1 MRREVQKERQD
12 SQMGNLYR
20 QLCEYSESDYYGFH
34 MPGHK
39 RNGSMMDEKL
49 PCRIDITEIEG
60 FDDLHHASGILKE
73 AQERAARVYGADE
86 TYFLV
91 NGSTVGILS
100 AILGNTKKGDTVLVA
115 RNCHKSVYH
124 AIFINELKPVYLY
137 PEFSGELQL
146 NTEISVSAVKTA
158 LKEHSDIRAVI
169 LVSPTYDGVISD
181 VGQIADAVHEYGIP
195 LIVDQAHGAHLG
207 FHSYFGENA
216 NRQGADVVIHSLHK
230 TLPSL
235 TQTALLHMN
244 GSYANRRKVRRY
256 LDMLQS
262 SSPSYVLMASIDG
275 CIRMLE
281 EGEALFE
288 PYVERLQKFR
298 EKTEE
303 LRRLRVIR
311 TEHFDPSKIVI
322 SVKDADI
329 TSRELYETLLDRYH
343 LQMEMVSGTYV
354 LAMTS
359 VGDTEEGFER
369 LWTALKE
376 LDQECDVRMSK
387 AERDLKRDIL
397 GRIAP
402 VEQVFTSAE
411 MERILED
418 AWEGDTQSDSDS
430 VLHLRWEESAGY
442 ISTEYAYLYPPGIPI
457 LVPGERIS
465 KEAVDTMLRYRELD
479 FHIEGLQKEDYIKV
493 WADG

>member
-1 MRREVQKERQD
+1 
-12 SQMGNLYR
+12 MGNLYR

-73 AQERAARVYGADE
+73 AQESAARVYGADE
-86 TYFLV
+86 TYFMV

-181 VGQIADAVHEYGIP
+181 IGQIADVVHEYRIP

-235 TQTALLHMN
+235 TQTALLHVN
-244 GSYANRRKVRRY
+244 GPYANRRKVNRY

-281 EGEALFE
+281 EGETLFE
-288 PYVERLQKFR
+288 PYVEQLQKFW

-303 LRRLRVIR
+303 LKRLRVIR

-329 TSRELYETLLDRYH
+329 TSRELYETLLNRYH

-359 VGDTEEGFER
+359 VGDTEEGFDR
-369 LWTALKE
+369 LWTALAE
-376 LDQECDVRMSK
+376 IDQECDVRMTE
-387 AERDLKRDIL
+387 AEGQTDSEVL

-418 AWEGDTQSDSDS
+418 VREGDTPFDSDR
-430 VLHLRWEESAGY
+430 VRHLRWEESAGY

-465 KEAVDTMLRYRELD
+465 EEAVDTLLRYRKLD